1 MTEETNNPG
10 GSDPTPEDDA
20 LKGDP
25 ELPPG
30 SATPTDPDP
39 TDDDAALRSGDP
51 ELPPG

>member
-30 SATPTDPDP
+30 GAAPTDPDP
-39 TDDDAALRSGDP
+39 TEEDAALRSGDP